1 MNFGRT
7 WKIIFAS
14 TIGVLAI
21 ASGGAALLI
30 NETRVSPEAIQSS
43 VMRADDAI
51 ERAWN
56 MPVASSFQRKIDWQ
70 SNASLCGPASLA
82 NIFRSLGD
90 PATTEQEVLTGTGLC
105 RTGFCILGLT
115 LDELAALALSKTQR
129 TVTVIRDISAD
140 EFREHLKLSNSPDR
154 RYLINFTRKAVFGAG
169 AGHHSPIGGYL
180 DTEDLVF
187 VLDVNRAYQPWLI
200 ERARLFEAMNT
211 RDGDKSRGL
220 LLIQ

>member
-1 MNFGRT
+1 MNFGRS
-7 WKIIFAS
+7 WKIVFAT
-14 TIGVLAI
+14 TIAVLAI

-30 NETRVSPEAIQSS
+30 NETRVSPGAIQSS
-43 VMRADDAI
+43 VIRADDAI

-56 MPVASSFQRKIDWQ
+56 TPVAASFQRKIAWQ

-90 PATTEQEVLTGTGLC
+90 PATTEQQVLTGTGLC
-105 RTGFCILGLT
+105 RTGYCIIGLT
-115 LDELAALALSKTQR
+115 LDELAALARSKTQR

-154 RYLINFTRKAVFGAG
+154 RYLINFTRRTVFGAG

-180 DTEDLVF
+180 EAEDLVF
-187 VLDVNRAYQPWLI
+187 VLDVNRAYQPWLV
-200 ERARLFEAMNT
+200 ERARLFDAMNT
-211 RDGDKSRGL
+211 RDGDKTRGL